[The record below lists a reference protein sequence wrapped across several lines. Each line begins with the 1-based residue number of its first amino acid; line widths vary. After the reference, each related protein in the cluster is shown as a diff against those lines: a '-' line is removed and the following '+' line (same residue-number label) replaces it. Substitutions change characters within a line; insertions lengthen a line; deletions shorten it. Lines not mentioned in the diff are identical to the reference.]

1 MGRHATVEPNRN
13 GPNLGENSRRK
24 GGSSEWKVQAI
35 GVDLGKTDLS
45 RAGIGQAKSRRREGA
60 ILTD

>member
-1 MGRHATVEPNRN
+1 LEKFN
-13 GPNLGENSRRK
+13 EK

-35 GVDLGKTDLS
+35 GVDLGKTGLS
-45 RAGIGQAKSRRREGA
+45 RGGIGQAGARRQEEA